1 MNDKEIMSR
10 ITELIDTEHEL
21 RSQLQ
26 RGDLSSEQERERL
39 RSTEEALDQCWDL
52 LRQRRAKRE
61 YGESVDDA
69 TARPVSEVEGYQQ
82 LSSGSGSLFPLGQSG
97 VSQFG
102 LAQVGS
108 NATSEQR
115 SIVRIARFA
124 KGDGVAYGVV
134 EGETGQPQTIAEL
147 YGHPFGVDPAGV
159 RFTGNRY
166 PLAEVRLL
174 APVLPSKVV
183 AVGKNYAEHVKE
195 MGGTELPPEPVLF
208 LKPSTSVTGPGDRI
222 AYPVKNTDRVDYE
235 GELAVIIGRLCRDV
249 PRERAAD
256 VIFGYACAND
266 VTARDLQ
273 LKDGQ
278 WTRAKGFDTFCPLG
292 PWMETGTDPADLG
305 ITTTVNGSVKQHA
318 RTSELLWDVPSLVEY
333 VSSVMTLLPGD
344 VLLTGTPEGVGPL
357 TDGDEVSVTVE
368 SIGTLTNRVVIR
380 D

>member
-1 MNDKEIMSR
+1 
-10 ITELIDTEHEL
+10 
-21 RSQLQ
+21 
-26 RGDLSSEQERERL
+26 
-39 RSTEEALDQCWDL
+39 
-52 LRQRRAKRE
+52 
-61 YGESVDDA
+61 
-69 TARPVSEVEGYQQ
+69 
-82 LSSGSGSLFPLGQSG
+82 
-97 VSQFG
+97 
-102 LAQVGS
+102 
-108 NATSEQR
+108 
-115 SIVRIARFA
+115 VRIARFA

-134 EGETGQPQTIAEL
+134 EGEDEQPQTIAEL

-159 RFTGNRY
+159 RFTGDRY

-195 MGGTELPPEPVLF
+195 MGGTELPGEPVLF
-208 LKPSTSVTGPGDRI
+208 LKPSTSVTGPGDGI
-222 AYPVKNTDRVDYE
+222 AYPVKITDQVDHE

-249 PRERAAD
+249 PRERAAE
-256 VIFGYACAND
+256 VIFGYTCAND

-273 LKDGQ
+273 SRDGQ

-305 ITTTVNGSVKQHA
+305 ITTTVNGDVRQHA
-318 RTSELLWDVPSLVEY
+318 RTSELLWDVPSLVAY

-357 TDGDEVSVTVE
+357 SVGDEVSVTIE
-368 SIGTLTNRVVIR
+368 SIGTLTNRVIIR